1 METVHLLGSIPL
13 GPAPRRFDLDIRIIQ
28 IIIGTTCT
36 VFFLALVL
44 RHLPKDA
51 IDGSL
56 TNADPIWIGALMLV
70 R

>member
-1 METVHLLGSIPL
+1 M
-13 GPAPRRFDLDIRIIQ
+13 DIRIIQ
-28 IIIGTTCT
+28 MIVVPTCS

-51 IDGSL
+51 IDASL